1 MIAMKTLFLLLS
13 LAALGSAERR
23 NERVDAFLLDSMRAG
38 NIDAWIVVT
47 REGNFDPLS
56 EDFGFHLGRG
66 ALVFWDRGGDRVTR
80 WALVSSLDVVPLLD
94 TGIYDRVETFER
106 NEPFEKR
113 LAELLG
119 ELDADRIGVNMS
131 TTSGIADGLS
141 ATYLDVLKRA
151 LGPKADRIVSA
162 ETTILSFR
170 SKRLPSEVGL
180 YRKAALDTHE
190 VIMEALTGGFVEPGK
205 TTQRA
210 LHDHVQALAK
220 ERGYPELAWE
230 RDQCPGVYSGLFRDL
245 SHAAAKEVVIEPGDI
260 LWVDFGVRFE
270 GYTTDVIRAAYVLR
284 PGEAE
289 APPDVQRMFDTLE
302 RANEGAMKAMKPGA
316 LGWEVD
322 AVAREVVTEAGY
334 PEFFHST
341 GHPVGRVVHGAGPSL
356 GPKSSGSGVAVG
368 LRLEPGQIFAVEPS
382 VMRKMPELGGAYII
396 NMEEEV
402 LVTETGS
409 EYLTPHQKELILIGP
424 R

>member
-1 MIAMKTLFLLLS
+1 
-13 LAALGSAERR
+13 
-23 NERVDAFLLDSMRAG
+23 MRAA
-38 NIDAWIVVT
+38 NIDAWIILT

-66 ALVFWDRGGDRVTR
+66 ALVFWDQGGERVER
-80 WALVSSLDVVPLLD
+80 WALVTSLDVVPLRD
-94 TGIYDRVETFER
+94 TGIYDRVATFER
-106 NEPFEKR
+106 NESFEDGLR
-113 LAELLG
+113 SLLS
-119 ELDADRIGVNMS
+119 ELDAQRIGVN
-131 TTSGIADGLS
+131 TSETNGIADGLS
-141 ATYLDVLKRA
+141 ATYLEVLKRA
-151 LGPKADRIVSA
+151 LGDKASRIMSA
-162 ETTILSFR
+162 ERAVLSFR
-170 SKRLPSEVGL
+170 SKRLASEVEL

-190 VIMEALTGGFVEPGK
+190 IIMEALTGDFIRPGI

-210 LHDHVQALAK
+210 LRDYVQELAAEK
-220 ERGYPELAWE
+220 GYPEVAWE
-230 RDQCPGVYSGLFRDL
+230 REQCPGVYSGLFRDL

-270 GYTTDVIRAAYVLR
+270 GYTTDVIRASYVLR
-284 PGEAE
+284 PGETE
-289 APPDVQRMFDTLE
+289 APPEVRKMFETLE
-302 RANEGAMKAMKPGA
+302 RANRGAMKAMKPGIA
-316 LGWEVD
+316 GWEVD
-322 AVAREVVTEAGY
+322 RVAREIVTEAGF

-356 GPKSSGSGVAVG
+356 GERGRGIAPD
-368 LRLEPGQIFAVEPS
+368 LELEAGQIFAVEPS

-409 EYLTPHQKELILIGP
+409 EYLTPHQTELILIEP